1 MQGETARVTFA
12 TRLHSGPPIFADRN
26 TIGNHMN
33 KGQKNTV
40 VRIAAS
46 ALLLGTAWLPLLS
59 PALHIA
65 LCAAAYLVIGAD
77 ILFRAVRN
85 ILHGKIFDENFLMSV
100 ATVGAF
106 AIGEYPEAV
115 AVMLFYQTGELFQDM
130 AVVRSRKSI
139 AALMDIRPDYANL
152 EDARGELHR
161 VAPDDVPAGSII
173 VTKPGEKIPLDG
185 VIVAGSSALDTAAL
199 TGESLPKE
207 VTEHDIVLSGSL
219 NMTGL
224 LRIRTTGVYG
234 ESTVARILDLV
245 ENADTGKAATEKFI
259 TRFARY
265 YTPAVVIAAL
275 LPLFFNKGIRIQ
287 PKEAHERA
295 KKADV
300 IYFFARR
307 SIWKQIGFLF
317 LYYSGLIGT
326 LAMLKPWLVDLGYDM
341 KEIGVMSGVA
351 GTFVGFLSS
360 FAGGMIVRRIGRFR
374 ARILFAV
381 FVLMATLYFLGLSYV
396 HPTTPMLYG
405 GIFLLWGSYGMAT
418 IVVYTTAM
426 DCVRP
431 GREGTD
437 FTIQTVITHLSGML
451 MAILS
456 GRIADH
462 TGYHGLFFFE
472 ASIALVSLI
481 YIVTVFRKDK
491 NTI

>member
-1 MQGETARVTFA
+1 M
-12 TRLHSGPPIFADRN
+12 
-26 TIGNHMN
+26 
-33 KGQKNTV
+33 
-40 VRIAAS
+40 
-46 ALLLGTAWLPLLS
+46 
-59 PALHIA
+59 
-65 LCAAAYLVIGAD
+65 
-77 ILFRAVRN
+77 
-85 ILHGKIFDENFLMSV
+85 
-100 ATVGAF
+100 
-106 AIGEYPEAV
+106 
-115 AVMLFYQTGELFQDM
+115 
-130 AVVRSRKSI
+130 
-139 AALMDIRPDYANL
+139 
-152 EDARGELHR
+152 
-161 VAPDDVPAGSII
+161 
-173 VTKPGEKIPLDG
+173 
-185 VIVAGSSALDTAAL
+185 
-199 TGESLPKE
+199 
-207 VTEHDIVLSGSL
+207 
-219 NMTGL
+219 
-224 LRIRTTGVYG
+224 
-234 ESTVARILDLV
+234 
-245 ENADTGKAATEKFI
+245 
-259 TRFARY
+259 
-265 YTPAVVIAAL
+265 
-275 LPLFFNKGIRIQ
+275 
-287 PKEAHERA
+287 
-295 KKADV
+295 

-351 GTFVGFLSS
+351 GTFIGFLSS

-381 FVLMATLYFLGLSYV
+381 FVLIATLYFLGLSYV
-396 HPTTPMLYG
+396 HPTTTLLYG

-456 GRIADH
+456 GKIADH

-481 YIVTVFRKDK
+481 YIITVFRKDK

>member
-1 MQGETARVTFA
+1 MGSFGG
-12 TRLHSGPPIFADRN
+12 SM
-26 TIGNHMN
+26 IG
-33 KGQKNTV
+33 GGV
-40 VRIAAS
+40 
-46 ALLLGTAWLPLLS
+46 LLLLFKQ
-59 PALHIA
+59 
-65 LCAAAYLVIGAD
+65 IGW
-77 ILFRAVRN
+77 N
-85 ILHGKIFDENFLMSV
+85 
-100 ATVGAF
+100 
-106 AIGEYPEAV
+106 
-115 AVMLFYQTGELFQDM
+115 
-130 AVVRSRKSI
+130 
-139 AALMDIRPDYANL
+139 
-152 EDARGELHR
+152 
-161 VAPDDVPAGSII
+161 
-173 VTKPGEKIPLDG
+173 
-185 VIVAGSSALDTAAL
+185 
-199 TGESLPKE
+199 
-207 VTEHDIVLSGSL
+207 
-219 NMTGL
+219 GL
-224 LRIRTTGVYG
+224 LPC
-234 ESTVARILDLV
+234 VAL
-245 ENADTGKAATEKFI
+245 F
-259 TRFARY
+259 
-265 YTPAVVIAAL
+265 VIAAL
-275 LPLFFNKGIRIQ
+275 LPLFFNKGLRIQ
-287 PKEAHERA
+287 PKDTHERA

-360 FAGGMIVRRIGRFR
+360 FTGGMIVRRIGRFR

-381 FVLMATLYFLGLSYV
+381 FVLIATLYFLGLSYV
-396 HPTTPMLYG
+396 HPTTTLLYG

-456 GRIADH
+456 GKIADH

-481 YIVTVFRKDK
+481 YIITVFRKDK

>member
-1 MQGETARVTFA
+1 
-12 TRLHSGPPIFADRN
+12 
-26 TIGNHMN
+26 
-33 KGQKNTV
+33 
-40 VRIAAS
+40 
-46 ALLLGTAWLPLLS
+46 LS
-59 PALHIA
+59 
-65 LCAAAYLVIGAD
+65 
-77 ILFRAVRN
+77 
-85 ILHGKIFDENFLMSV
+85 
-100 ATVGAF
+100 
-106 AIGEYPEAV
+106 
-115 AVMLFYQTGELFQDM
+115 
-130 AVVRSRKSI
+130 
-139 AALMDIRPDYANL
+139 
-152 EDARGELHR
+152 
-161 VAPDDVPAGSII
+161 
-173 VTKPGEKIPLDG
+173 
-185 VIVAGSSALDTAAL
+185 
-199 TGESLPKE
+199 
-207 VTEHDIVLSGSL
+207 
-219 NMTGL
+219 
-224 LRIRTTGVYG
+224 VYG
-234 ESTVARILDLV
+234 LQDLFVEVLDADAKPVESR
-245 ENADTGKAATEKFI
+245 GCQF
-259 TRFARY
+259 
-265 YTPAVVIAAL
+265 

-396 HPTTPMLYG
+396 HPTTLMLYG

-472 ASIALVSLI
+472 ASIALISLI

>member
-1 MQGETARVTFA
+1 MIQKDKTYNLATFFCLYIAQTIPMSFFSTVIPVMMRQENFSLSAIGLLQLIKLPWILKFLWSPMVDRHAVTTGDYKRWIFSSELIYA
-12 TRLHSGPPIFADRN
+12 GLIFAVAFLDFHTDFY
-26 TIGNHMN
+26 TI
-33 KGQKNTV
+33 V
-40 VRIAAS
+40 ALIIISFVAS
-46 ALLLGTAWLPLLS
+46 ATQDIATDALAVLAFSRKDKSLANSMQSMGSFGGSMIGGGVLLLLFKQ
-59 PALHIA
+59 
-65 LCAAAYLVIGAD
+65 IGW
-77 ILFRAVRN
+77 N
-85 ILHGKIFDENFLMSV
+85 
-100 ATVGAF
+100 
-106 AIGEYPEAV
+106 
-115 AVMLFYQTGELFQDM
+115 
-130 AVVRSRKSI
+130 
-139 AALMDIRPDYANL
+139 
-152 EDARGELHR
+152 
-161 VAPDDVPAGSII
+161 
-173 VTKPGEKIPLDG
+173 
-185 VIVAGSSALDTAAL
+185 
-199 TGESLPKE
+199 
-207 VTEHDIVLSGSL
+207 
-219 NMTGL
+219 GL
-224 LRIRTTGVYG
+224 LPC
-234 ESTVARILDLV
+234 VAL
-245 ENADTGKAATEKFI
+245 F
-259 TRFARY
+259 
-265 YTPAVVIAAL
+265 VIAAL

-360 FAGGMIVRRIGRFR
+360 FAGGVIVRRIGRFR

-426 DCVRP
+426 DSVRP

>member
-1 MQGETARVTFA
+1 M
-12 TRLHSGPPIFADRN
+12 
-26 TIGNHMN
+26 
-33 KGQKNTV
+33 
-40 VRIAAS
+40 
-46 ALLLGTAWLPLLS
+46 
-59 PALHIA
+59 
-65 LCAAAYLVIGAD
+65 
-77 ILFRAVRN
+77 
-85 ILHGKIFDENFLMSV
+85 
-100 ATVGAF
+100 
-106 AIGEYPEAV
+106 
-115 AVMLFYQTGELFQDM
+115 
-130 AVVRSRKSI
+130 
-139 AALMDIRPDYANL
+139 
-152 EDARGELHR
+152 
-161 VAPDDVPAGSII
+161 
-173 VTKPGEKIPLDG
+173 
-185 VIVAGSSALDTAAL
+185 
-199 TGESLPKE
+199 
-207 VTEHDIVLSGSL
+207 
-219 NMTGL
+219 
-224 LRIRTTGVYG
+224 
-234 ESTVARILDLV
+234 
-245 ENADTGKAATEKFI
+245 
-259 TRFARY
+259 
-265 YTPAVVIAAL
+265 
-275 LPLFFNKGIRIQ
+275 
-287 PKEAHERA
+287 
-295 KKADV
+295 

-381 FVLMATLYFLGLSYV
+381 FVLTATLYFLGLSHV

-472 ASIALVSLI
+472 ASIALISLI

>member
-1 MQGETARVTFA
+1 MSLRYKAM
-12 TRLHSGPPIFADRN
+12 IFLSSL
-26 TIGNHMN
+26 GF
-33 KGQKNTV
+33 GV
-40 VRIAAS
+40 IAPVLS
-46 ALLLGTAWLPLLS
+46 LLLAAHGCSLS
-59 PALHIA
+59 Q
-65 LCAAAYLVIGAD
+65 IGLA
-77 ILFRAVRN
+77 F
-85 ILHGKIFDENFLMSV
+85 
-100 ATVGAF
+100 GAF
-106 AIGEYPEAV
+106 AVVVIAAEIPSGVFADLYGRKASFLISC
-115 AVMLFYQTGELFQDM
+115 ALSALSCAMLLLAHTFLIAMAGLMLFGLSAAFASGSIEALIVDETLGKHGKEALEKTVSSIAVYQCAGM
-130 AVVRSRKSI
+130 AVG
-139 AALMDIRPDYANL
+139 AL
-152 EDARGELHR
+152 
-161 VAPDDVPAGSII
+161 AGGYL
-173 VTKPGEKIPLDG
+173 PNDG
-185 VIVAGSSALDTAAL
+185 LYTAHLFTRMGLAL
-199 TGESLPKE
+199 TTAMLAGAFLHEGAR
-207 VTEHDIVLSGSL
+207 EHKQRE
-219 NMTGL
+219 GL
-224 LRIRTTGVYG
+224 LKLHLKQMFGLLKQKRSLT
-234 ESTVARILDLV
+234 ALL
-245 ENADTGKAATEKFI
+245 
-259 TRFARY
+259 FALF
-265 YTPAVVIAAL
+265 VIAAL

-456 GRIADH
+456 GKIADH

-472 ASIALVSLI
+472 ASIALISLI
-481 YIVTVFRKDK
+481 YIITVFRKET

>member
-1 MQGETARVTFA
+1 MDLKGKCV
-12 TRLHSGPPIFADRN
+12 LLGVSG
-26 TIGNHMN
+26 G
-33 KGQKNTV
+33 
-40 VRIAAS
+40 IAAYKMANVAS
-46 ALLLGTAWLPLLS
+46 ALRKL
-59 PALHIA
+59 
-65 LCAAAYLVIGAD
+65 GAD
-77 ILFRAVRN
+77 VEVIMTKN
-85 ILHGKIFDENFLMSV
+85 
-100 ATVGAF
+100 ATQF
-106 AIGEYPEAV
+106 ITPITFE
-115 AVMLFYQTGELFQDM
+115 T
-130 AVVRSRKSI
+130 
-139 AALMDIRPDYANL
+139 
-152 EDARGELHR
+152 
-161 VAPDDVPAGSII
+161 
-173 VTKPGEKIPLDG
+173 
-185 VIVAGSSALDTAAL
+185 L
-199 TGESLPKE
+199 TGHKCMVDTFDRDFKFE
-207 VTEHDIVLSGSL
+207 VTHISL
-219 NMTGL
+219 
-224 LRIRTTGVYG
+224 
-234 ESTVARILDLV
+234 
-245 ENADTGKAATEKFI
+245 
-259 TRFARY
+259 
-265 YTPAVVIAAL
+265 
-275 LPLFFNKGIRIQ
+275 
-287 PKEAHERA
+287 A

-381 FVLMATLYFLGLSYV
+381 FVLTATLYFLGLSYV

-472 ASIALVSLI
+472 ASIALISLI